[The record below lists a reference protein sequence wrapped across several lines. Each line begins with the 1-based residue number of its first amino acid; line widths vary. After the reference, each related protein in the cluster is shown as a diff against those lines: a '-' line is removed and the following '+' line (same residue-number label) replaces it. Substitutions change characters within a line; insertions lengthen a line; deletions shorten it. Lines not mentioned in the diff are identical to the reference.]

1 MSKKT
6 EELIDVL
13 DAELR
18 AAGLCFG
25 VDRADDMAQSVLR
38 RVVKRLGGQSIYVRT
53 TVRNRA
59 KIEQAVKHDFN
70 GNNQTEVA
78 RKQGVSVRTVYR
90 IISGGRQAAGHTA
103 DPNPTSGEIT
113 VPPYTH

>member
-13 DAELR
+13 DSELR

-38 RVVKRLGGQSIYVRT
+38 RVVKRLGGRRVYVRT
-53 TVRNRA
+53 TVRSRA
-59 KIEQAVKHDFN
+59 AVEQAVVRDFTG
-70 GNNQTEVA
+70 GNQAEVA

-90 IISGGRQAAGHTA
+90 IL
-103 DPNPTSGEIT
+103 SGEST
-113 VPPYTH
+113 QQQRCAVRH

>member
-38 RVVKRLGGQSIYVRT
+38 RVVKRLGGRRVYVRT

-59 KIEQAVKHDFN
+59 EIGRAVVRDFN
-70 GNNQTEVA
+70 GVNLAEVA
-78 RKQGVSVRTVYR
+78 RKYGVSVRTAYR
-90 IISGGRQAAGHTA
+90 ILQERPCESK
-103 DPNPTSGEIT
+103 S
-113 VPPYTH
+113 V

>member
-6 EELIDVL
+6 EELTDVL
-13 DAELR
+13 YAELR

-38 RVVKRLGGQSIYVRT
+38 RVVKRLGGRRVYVRT

-59 KIEQAVKHDFN
+59 EIERAVRHDSN
-70 GNNQTEVA
+70 GINNLAEVA
-78 RKQGVSVRTVYR
+78 RKHGISVRTAYR
-90 IISGGRQAAGHTA
+90 MLAKEPVVSGRQCY
-103 DPNPTSGEIT
+103 SL
-113 VPPYTH
+113 

>member
-38 RVVKRLGGQSIYVRT
+38 RVVKRLGGRRVYVRT
-53 TVRNRA
+53 TVRNRSEM
-59 KIEQAVKHDFN
+59 KRAVKRDFN
-70 GNNQTEVA
+70 GSNWEDVA
-78 RKQGVSVRTVYR
+78 RKQGVSVRTVR
-90 IISGGRQAAGHTA
+90 RMLAGERSVCS
-103 DPNPTSGEIT
+103 DQCRSL
-113 VPPYTH
+113 

>member
-1 MSKKT
+1 MSRKT

-13 DAELR
+13 GAELR

-38 RVVKRLGGQSIYVRT
+38 RVVKRLGGRRVYVRT

-59 KIEQAVKHDFN
+59 EIERAVRRDFTGVN
-70 GNNQTEVA
+70 LADVA
-78 RKQGVSVRTVYR
+78 RKHSISVRTAYR
-90 IISGGRQAAGHTA
+90 ILA
-103 DPNPTSGEIT
+103 DCRSDP
-113 VPPYTH
+113 VCLV

>member
-13 DAELR
+13 GAELR

-38 RVVKRLGGQSIYVRT
+38 RVVKRLGGRRVYVRT

-59 KIEQAVKHDFN
+59 EIERAVRCDFN
-70 GNNQTEVA
+70 GANLADVA
-78 RKQGVSVRTVYR
+78 RKHSISARTAYR
-90 IISGGRQAAGHTA
+90 IISGER
-103 DPNPTSGEIT
+103 
-113 VPPYTH
+113 